1 MADMIGKNIAAAA
14 NAYAKAARG
23 FDRPPL
29 EGREAND
36 GPGGE
41 FADLVKG
48 AIDEAVK
55 IGERSEQLSMAAI
68 NDKADLNKV
77 VTAVAEAEVTLRT
90 VVAVRDKVLEAYRE
104 IIKMPM

>member
-1 MADMIGKNIAAAA
+1 MADMIAKNIAAAA
-14 NAYAKAARG
+14 GAYAKAARG

-29 EGREAND
+29 EAREGAP
-36 GPGGE
+36 GGGE
-41 FADLVKG
+41 FAALVRG
-48 AIDEAVK
+48 AMDEAVK
-55 IGERSEQLSMAAI
+55 IGQRGEQLSMAAI
-68 NDKADLNKV
+68 NDKADLNQV